1 MGLFSLDRLVV
12 IFPEEAKGGGAGLGT
27 WRSGLQ
33 ALKVPVQAPSASSG
47 DKLLEFR
54 VWSALAL
61 CVTWG
66 ELCNFF
72 VSYDLICLFLEVITV
87 PASPQ

>member
-12 IFPEEAKGGGAGLGT
+12 IFPEEAKGGGWGMGLGA

-33 ALKVPVQAPSASSG
+33 ALKVPVQAPRASSG

-54 VWSALAL
+54 LWSTLTL
-61 CVTWG
+61 C
-66 ELCNFF
+66 
-72 VSYDLICLFLEVITV
+72 DLGRVI
-87 PASPQ
+87 